1 MTRLSTTLTTS
12 TSQNWLD
19 TVRGEACPS
28 RDLCP
33 DQAVDVHLLTLEDL
47 TQGVDP
53 GPGPGVVVHALVAGA
68 EDGLGQ
74 EVDLGLEV
82 DPGVGVD
89 QGVDL
94 EVKERV
100 GQGKDTL
107 HGQDL
112 TLPNTQTLKIR
123 ENL

>member
-1 MTRLSTTLTTS
+1 MTLTTS

-19 TVRGEACPS
+19 TVQGEAGLS

-33 DQAVDVHLLTLEDL
+33 DQAGDVHLLTLEDL

-53 GPGPGVVVHALVAGA
+53 GPGVVVHALVAGV

-112 TLPNTQTLKIR
+112 TLRNAQTLKIR